1 MAGRAPFGLV
11 GGVVRTELATVARR
25 VVAEVPLAQLKD
37 RGETERPIGF
47 GDGAARRHVL
57 PHQHAQPV
65 ALVIKTVL
73 FHLDVQTEQVEAQVA
88 HGLDVRDV
96 RLVGGRGEQ
105 AVGPVALVEYAF
117 EQQRP
122 VVEAESRRALHVG
135 RHLAGAKRAVAVH
148 DVRVAGRACVRVR
161 ARLGA
166 RVRAA
171 KPSADVR
178 AELGTDARSGL
189 GTDAR
194 SGLGSDAHNVLL
206 AYRCVKPQL
215 DVVEVGI
222 VRTP

>member
-1 MAGRAPFGLV
+1 M
-11 GGVVRTELATVARR
+11 
-25 VVAEVPLAQLKD
+25 
-37 RGETERPIGF
+37 
-47 GDGAARRHVL
+47 
-57 PHQHAQPV
+57 
-65 ALVIKTVL
+65 
-73 FHLDVQTEQVEAQVA
+73 
-88 HGLDVRDV
+88 
-96 RLVGGRGEQ
+96 
-105 AVGPVALVEYAF
+105 
-117 EQQRP
+117 
-122 VVEAESRRALHVG
+122 VEAESRRALRVG

-189 GTDAR
+189 G
-194 SGLGSDAHNVLL
+194 SDAHNILL